1 MRTATLPAF
10 RRCLRGL
17 SDARLAAVL
26 EAIRAACPAADAA
39 YGNPHRYAGIGL
51 RVIGDFMECR
61 DALDMR
67 LIFQR
72 RGDTLEF
79 HFYGSHSEVKAF
91 FRNRR

>member
-1 MRTATLPAF
+1 
-10 RRCLRGL
+10 
-17 SDARLAAVL
+17 
-26 EAIRAACPAADAA
+26 
-39 YGNPHRYAGIGL
+39 
-51 RVIGDFMECR
+51 MECR

-79 HFYGSHSEVKAF
+79 HFYGTHSEVKAF

>member
-1 MRTATLPAF
+1 MKTATLPAF

-17 SDARLAAVL
+17 SDVRLLAVL
-26 EAIRAACPAADAA
+26 DAVRAAGAA
-39 YGNPHRYAGIGL
+39 YGNPHRHAGIGM

-61 DALDMR
+61 DALGMR

-79 HFYGSHSEVKAF
+79 HFYGNHGDVKAF
-91 FRNRR
+91 LRNRR

>member
-1 MRTATLPAF
+1 MKTATLRAF

-17 SDARLAAVL
+17 SDARLSAVL
-26 EAIRAACPAADAA
+26 EAIRAADAA
-39 YGNPHRYAGIGL
+39 YGNPHRHAGIGL

-72 RGDTLEF
+72 QGDTLEF
-79 HFYGSHSEVKAF
+79 HFYGNHDEVRALL
-91 FRNRR
+91 RNRR

>member
-1 MRTATLPAF
+1 MKTATLPAF

-17 SDARLAAVL
+17 SDARLAAML
-26 EAIRAACPAADAA
+26 EAIRAADAA
-39 YGNPHRYAGIGL
+39 YGNPHWHAGIGL

-91 FRNRR
+91 LRNRR

>member
-1 MRTATLPAF
+1 MRTATLPSF

-17 SDARLAAVL
+17 SDVRLLAVL
-26 EAIRAACPAADAA
+26 EAIRAADAA
-39 YGNPHRYAGIGL
+39 YGNPHRHSGIGL

-72 RGDTLEF
+72 NADTLEF
-79 HFYGSHSEVKAF
+79 HFYGTHSEVKAF
-91 FRNRR
+91 LRNRR